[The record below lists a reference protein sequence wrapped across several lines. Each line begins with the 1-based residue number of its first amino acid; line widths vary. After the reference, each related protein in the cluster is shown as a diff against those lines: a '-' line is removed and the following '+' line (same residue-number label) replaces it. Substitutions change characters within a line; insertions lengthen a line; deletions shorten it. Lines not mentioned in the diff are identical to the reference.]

1 MAEADSRWFEKFGSV
16 AWRELGGRG
25 EPDPQDR
32 EQFYS
37 STPGTTPGLTWDNIP
52 YTKVFLSNQPLKKG
66 EVWYGISGVA
76 YIFVIFCNVKTNK
89 KTQQKKVASARG
101 PSLSSFTP
109 SIDRGSRECT
119 WYTPPTRSH
128 EGRVHFQTEAKVLKN
143 KNKKKNYKF
152 LQSWFH

>member
-76 YIFVIFCNVKTNK
+76 SNNQNQNIWFNVFD
-89 KTQQKKVASARG
+89 
-101 PSLSSFTP
+101 SLVS
-109 SIDRGSRECT
+109 
-119 WYTPPTRSH
+119 
-128 EGRVHFQTEAKVLKN
+128 
-143 KNKKKNYKF
+143 
-152 LQSWFH
+152 